1 MVGFIMKKI
10 ESMLPKDKKYTKEVL
25 KMEKKFINYGIYP
38 ADIWKDDSRPNYK
51 NLALSEEGEIIVI
64 DYGNFRP
71 GKQKLK
77 K

>member
-1 MVGFIMKKI
+1 
-10 ESMLPKDKKYTKEVL
+10 
-25 KMEKKFINYGIYP
+25 MEKKFINYGIYP